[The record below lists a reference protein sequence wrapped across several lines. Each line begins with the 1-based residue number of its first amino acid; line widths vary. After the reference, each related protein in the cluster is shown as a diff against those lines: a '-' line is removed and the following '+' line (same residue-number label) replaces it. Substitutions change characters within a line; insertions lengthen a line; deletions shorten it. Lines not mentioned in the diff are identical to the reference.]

1 MQLLE
6 GEYNMLK
13 SYCKDIETVEYKG
26 KEYIKSRPVAY
37 RMKNVLDLNKQK
49 ILLFYFWDA
58 ENNSINI
65 VDNELFSKICS
76 KLCIRQTK
84 AIEYLKLREI
94 LYNHKR
100 GNAKSVEQRK
110 YVPKSIKELI
120 CIDTDTGKV
129 TRAHSVSR
137 LSQITGV
144 SATSIYRAV
153 NEGIEVKNYRILA
166 RHYSDSIIT
175 R

>member
-1 MQLLE
+1 M
-6 GEYNMLK
+6 K
-13 SYCKDIETVEYKG
+13 SYIVSDKVDTVTYKG

-49 ILLFYFWDA
+49 ILLYHFWDS

-65 VDNELFSKICS
+65 ADNELFSTICN

-84 AIEYLKLREI
+84 AIEYLKLRES
-94 LYNHKR
+94 LYNHKK
-100 GNAKSVEQRK
+100 GNAKSCEQRR

-120 CIDTDTGKV
+120 CIDTDTGMV
-129 TRAHSVSR
+129 TRANSVKR
-137 LSQITGV
+137 LSQLTGI
-144 SATSIYRAV
+144 SPTSIYRAV
-153 NEGIEVKNYRILA
+153 NEGIEVKGMRILA
-166 RHYSDSIIT
+166 RHYSNSVIPVQ